1 MNIFWGKGKFSFE
14 EVRKESYLFANACF
28 EIVKQFETDENNFDA
43 IEIMNHAPKI
53 LRIVDALK
61 DEADLEKFKSGIQTC
76 KVEIQESILGL
87 LVIFRNSNNRNE
99 IEQVLKYAQNLQDI
113 YTQLLHLNQ
122 EN

>member
-14 EVRKESYLFANACF
+14 EVRNESYLFANACF

-53 LRIVDALK
+53 LRIVDSLK
-61 DEADLEKFKSGIQTC
+61 DESDLEKFNQGMQSC
-76 KVEIQESILGL
+76 KIEVQESILGL

-113 YTQLLHLNQ
+113 YSHLSL
-122 EN
+122 